1 MIRFHLWLQ
10 RKGRIVLFSILFWF
24 FYAVYYFIVNRM
36 AAAHISPDELLY
48 VIPLFAGI
56 ATGTY
61 LILCRWLRP
70 GHWWAALLIMLFF
83 YSGVIAFTYGLLHV
97 LAMQGHPTAQV
108 MLPKSWIDG
117 RFISNMLGLIG
128 RYSMF
133 GVVGFVLK
141 QMIAH
146 ARAKQVEA
154 KARRSYEYVMLAGQV
169 SPHFMANLFYHWT
182 TELHQEQT
190 GLRQKVHQAYEL
202 MVYYMEALQTGRRR
216 ILLTREIEQLQQ
228 YIALCSKKDLPAYIK
243 LDITGDLTG
252 YTVPPVTLL
261 TLMENAVKYGRTD
274 LPDQPIRMQ
283 VSLQDKVLHIQCDN
297 LIRPNAETKSHGMG
311 LANLR
316 RRLELEFSDRFRL
329 SSSAKGTR
337 YTAKLIIAYE

>member
-1 MIRFHLWLQ
+1 LQ

-133 GVVGFVLK
+133 
-141 QMIAH
+141 
-146 ARAKQVEA
+146 
-154 KARRSYEYVMLAGQV
+154 
-169 SPHFMANLFYHWT
+169 
-182 TELHQEQT
+182 
-190 GLRQKVHQAYEL
+190 
-202 MVYYMEALQTGRRR
+202 
-216 ILLTREIEQLQQ
+216 
-228 YIALCSKKDLPAYIK
+228 
-243 LDITGDLTG
+243 
-252 YTVPPVTLL
+252 
-261 TLMENAVKYGRTD
+261 
-274 LPDQPIRMQ
+274 
-283 VSLQDKVLHIQCDN
+283 
-297 LIRPNAETKSHGMG
+297 
-311 LANLR
+311 
-316 RRLELEFSDRFRL
+316 
-329 SSSAKGTR
+329 
-337 YTAKLIIAYE
+337 